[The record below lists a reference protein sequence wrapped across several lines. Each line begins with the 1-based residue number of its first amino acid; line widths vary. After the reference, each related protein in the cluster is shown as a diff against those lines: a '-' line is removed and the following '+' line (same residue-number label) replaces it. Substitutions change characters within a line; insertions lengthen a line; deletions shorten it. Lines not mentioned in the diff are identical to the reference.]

1 VPLDLTGFQEN
12 VERACRQFSSI
23 KAPKYAV
30 LVGVDVQPNQRI
42 AKAVNEDCE
51 DLEMVLCDCG
61 FSIHAILERADATKV
76 NVMKAVADMKA
87 LALASYTADP
97 TLTPVVLFVY
107 AGHGVV
113 DTGVQK
119 LCTATENQVLR

>member
-1 VPLDLTGFQEN
+1 MTEYQQR
-12 VERACRQFSSI
+12 VERACRQFASI

-30 LVGVDVQPNQRI
+30 LVGVDVLPNQGI
-42 AKAVNEDCE
+42 AKAVHEDCE
-51 DLEMVLCDCG
+51 DLEMVLRDCG
-61 FSIHAILERADATKV
+61 FTIHAVLERANATKA

-87 LALASYTADP
+87 LALASHTADP

-113 DTGVQK
+113 DGGVQK
-119 LCTATENQVLR
+119 LCTATTNPV

>member
-1 VPLDLTGFQEN
+1 MTEYQQR
-12 VERACRQFSSI
+12 VERACRQFASI

-30 LVGVDVQPNQRI
+30 LVGVDVLPNQGI
-42 AKAVNEDCE
+42 AKAVHEDCI
-51 DLEMVLCDCG
+51 DLEMVLRDCG
-61 FSIHAILERADATKV
+61 FTIHAVLERANATKA

-87 LALASYTADP
+87 LALASHTADP

-113 DTGVQK
+113 DGGVQK
-119 LCTATENQVLR
+119 LCTATANQV

>member
-1 VPLDLTGFQEN
+1 MPVGMTEYQQR
-12 VERACRQFSSI
+12 VERACRQFASI

-30 LVGVDVQPNQRI
+30 LVGVDVLPNQGI
-42 AKAVNEDCE
+42 AQAVHEDCE
-51 DLEMVLCDCG
+51 DLEMVLRDCG
-61 FSIHAILERADATKV
+61 FTIHAVLERANATKA

-87 LALASYTADP
+87 RALASHSADP

-113 DTGVQK
+113 EGGVQK
-119 LCTATENQVLR
+119 LCTATAKPV